1 MDAFKQIEDFGGK
14 YEINQ
19 EGIIRNV
26 NTKKETKIHH
36 ISKKIGPVI
45 SLSHKGASTRCSV
58 IALVIAVFGS
68 NTVPGWSEV
77 NLTKDDDYII
87 VKKVVSPE
95 EKAAKALK
103 KQQAKEIREAA
114 KQAKQAAK
122 DQAFAEAQAKAISLM
137 EKN

>member
-1 MDAFKQIEDFGGK
+1 MNTFKQIEDFGGK

-26 NTKKETKIHH
+26 NSKRETKIHH

-45 SLSHKGASTRCSV
+45 SLSHKGSSTRCSV
-58 IALVIAVFGS
+58 VGLVISVFGS

-77 NLTKDDDYII
+77 TLAEDAGYILE
-87 VKKVVSPE
+87 KKTISPE
-95 EKAAKALK
+95 EKAARALK
-103 KQQAKEIREAA
+103 KQQAKEAREKA
-114 KQAKQAAK
+114 KREKQEAK
-122 DQAFAEAQAKAISLM
+122 DRAFKEAQAAAIRIM